1 MSFKLTYATMFNP
14 PADVHRR
21 FDAALAEANR
31 SLGATHALYINAEDR
46 DRSSATSHSPMSL
59 MRTMRWRPRKLP
71 FQAGAQY
78 RWSSVCAC
86 SSGSQR

>member
-31 SLGATHALYINAEDR
+31 SLGATHALYQR
-46 DRSSATSHSPMSL
+46 RG
-59 MRTMRWRPRKLP
+59 PRQR
-71 FQAGAQY
+71 QA
-78 RWSSVCAC
+78 
-86 SSGSQR
+86 